1 MNGKQLK
8 NSILQWAIQGKL
20 VPPVCRQAGK
30 TLMTNPVP
38 REKGKECWF
47 TYVIECED
55 GSFYKGFTDNLLR
68 CYQQHCNGTGA
79 DYTKTHKPKQ
89 LYYWEMHYSKEA
101 ALQREK
107 YLKSGVGREWF
118 KKEVVDKPENFEPAS
133 VLLEKIRQEKERL
146 IKEKKIKRDKNAS
159 IIYRGEDN
167 SYYEKM
173 LATGEVKCIDE
184 EVPFE
189 IPQGWEWTRIG
200 NIFNHTS
207 GKQQSSSNKGGG
219 TPQKF
224 ITTSNLYWGHF
235 ILDNVKVM
243 NFTDEEIKTCSATKG
258 DLLVCEGGAGY
269 GRSAIWNEDY
279 DICLQ
284 NHVHRLRPCVSGI
297 CEYVYHFIYLL
308 KESNNLASVGTAMPG
323 LSANRLKG
331 LLLPFPPLSEQ
342 RRIVAKLA
350 ELLPQIEKY
359 NNVQN
364 KLDELNT
371 TIKDCLK
378 KSILQEA
385 IQGKLVPQLAEE
397 GRAQELLEQIKAEK
411 RKLVKEGKLKKSALS
426 DSVIFGGDDNK
437 YCEKIGKSVQCID
450 EEIPFEI
457 PESWVW
463 CKFQD
468 IANSELGK
476 TMNKASDKGGEVP
489 YLCSINV
496 YWDKV
501 DLSNV
506 KVAPFSIAEKEKYL
520 LQKGDLL
527 ICEGGEVGRCAIW
540 SNDKTMY
547 YQNALHRVRFYGDI
561 SSKFIQNVIRSYKT
575 MGIIDKNSK
584 GMTIKH
590 FTKTAL
596 NSLYVPLPPFQEQ
609 QRIVAQIEKLFEQ
622 LH

>member
-1 MNGKQLK
+1 MRHVSQIRQQLDGELNCVKRTMNGKQLK

-20 VPPVCRQAGK
+20 VPQDP
-30 TLMTNPVP
+30 N
-38 REKGKECWF
+38 
-47 TYVIECED
+47 D
-55 GSFYKGFTDNLLR
+55 
-68 CYQQHCNGTGA
+68 
-79 DYTKTHKPKQ
+79 
-89 LYYWEMHYSKEA
+89 
-101 ALQREK
+101 
-107 YLKSGVGREWF
+107 
-118 KKEVVDKPENFEPAS
+118 EPAS
-133 VLLEKIRQEKERL
+133 VLLDKIRQEKERL

-173 LATGEVKCIDE
+173 LATREVKCIDE

-200 NIFNHTS
+200 NIFNHSS
-207 GKQQSSSNKGGG
+207 GKQQSSSNKSGG

-224 ITTSNLYWGHF
+224 ITTSNLYWGYF
-235 ILDNVKVM
+235 VLDNVKIM

-269 GRSAIWNEDY
+269 GRSAIWNENY

-371 TIKDCLK
+371 TIKDSLK

-397 GRAQELLEQIKAEK
+397 GIAQELLEQIKAEK
-411 RKLVKEGKLKKSALS
+411 QKLVKDGKLKKSALS
-426 DSVIFGGDDNK
+426 DSVIFRGDDNK
-437 YCEKIGKSVQCID
+437 YYEKIGKKCVDIT

-457 PESWVW
+457 PNNWAWSRLSSMCSIVNGFTPLRSESRFWDCGTINWFTVE
-463 CKFQD
+463 D
-468 IANSELGK
+468 IKNQGEIIYSTKQKITDEATSKERIVRAGSVLLCCTASVGQCALAKIDLTTNQQFNALTVKDVNSSILTDNYLFWFAKTLKATLQRLSGK
-476 TMNKASDKGGEVP
+476 TTFEFVSVK
-489 YLCSINV
+489 
-496 YWDKV
+496 KV
-501 DLSNV
+501 GN
-506 KVAPFSIAEKEKYL
+506 I
-520 LQKGDLL
+520 L
-527 ICEGGEVGRCAIW
+527 IPI
-540 SNDKTMY
+540 
-547 YQNALHRVRFYGDI
+547 
-561 SSKFIQNVIRSYKT
+561 
-575 MGIIDKNSK
+575 
-584 GMTIKH
+584 
-590 FTKTAL
+590 
-596 NSLYVPLPPFQEQ
+596 PPFQEQ

-622 LH
+622 LR

>member
-20 VPPVCRQAGK
+20 VPQDP
-30 TLMTNPVP
+30 N
-38 REKGKECWF
+38 
-47 TYVIECED
+47 D
-55 GSFYKGFTDNLLR
+55 
-68 CYQQHCNGTGA
+68 
-79 DYTKTHKPKQ
+79 
-89 LYYWEMHYSKEA
+89 
-101 ALQREK
+101 
-107 YLKSGVGREWF
+107 
-118 KKEVVDKPENFEPAS
+118 EPAS
-133 VLLEKIRQEKERL
+133 VLLDKIRQEKERL

-167 SYYEKM
+167 SYYEKI

-184 EVPFE
+184 EIPFE
-189 IPQGWEWTRIG
+189 IPNGWEWTRIG

-297 CEYVYHFIYLL
+297 CEYVYYFIYLL

-397 GRAQELLEQIKAEK
+397 GTAQELLEQIKTEK
-411 RKLVKEGKLKKSALS
+411 QKLVKEGKLKKSALN
-426 DSVIFGGDDNK
+426 DSVIFRSDDNK
-437 YCEKIGKSVQCID
+437 YYEQIGKKCLDITEQ
-450 EEIPFEI
+450 IPFEI
-457 PESWVW
+457 PSNWEW
-463 CKFQD
+463 CRVRNVSDSYIGLTYKPTD
-468 IANSELGK
+468 IDKKGTIVLRSCNIRNGKLALDDIVRVSSSISEK
-476 TMNKASDKGGEVP
+476 
-489 YLCSINV
+489 
-496 YWDKV
+496 
-501 DLSNV
+501 
-506 KVAPFSIAEKEKYL
+506 
-520 LQKGDLL
+520 LL
-527 ICEGGEVGRCAIW
+527 IEENDIIICARNGSKRLIGKSALIRNLPEPMTFGAFMAICKTPIYEYMFAYLQ
-540 SNDKTMY
+540 SNLFFGQLRDVSNTTTINQLT
-547 YQNALHRVRFYGDI
+547 QNKFNDFLIPIPPVKEQERIAFKI
-561 SSKFIQNVIRSYKT
+561 SQ
-575 MGIIDKNSK
+575 
-584 GMTIKH
+584 
-590 FTKTAL
+590 L
-596 NSLYVPLPPFQEQ
+596 FQEL
-609 QRIVAQIEKLFEQ
+609 R
-622 LH
+622 

>member
-20 VPPVCRQAGK
+20 VPQDP
-30 TLMTNPVP
+30 N
-38 REKGKECWF
+38 
-47 TYVIECED
+47 D
-55 GSFYKGFTDNLLR
+55 
-68 CYQQHCNGTGA
+68 
-79 DYTKTHKPKQ
+79 
-89 LYYWEMHYSKEA
+89 
-101 ALQREK
+101 
-107 YLKSGVGREWF
+107 
-118 KKEVVDKPENFEPAS
+118 EPAS
-133 VLLEKIRQEKERL
+133 VLLDKIRQEKERL

-224 ITTSNLYWGHF
+224 ITTSNLYWGYF
-235 ILDNVKVM
+235 VLDNVKVM

-284 NHVHRLRPCVSGI
+284 NHVHRLRPCIDGI
-297 CEYVYHFIYLL
+297 CKYVYHFIYLL

-350 ELLPQIEKY
+350 ELLPQIDKY
-359 NNVQN
+359 SKVQN
-364 KLDELNT
+364 QLDELNR
-371 TIKDCLK
+371 TIKESLK

-385 IQGKLVPQLAEE
+385 IQGKLVPQIAEE
-397 GRAQELLEQIKAEK
+397 GSAQELLEHIKAEK
-411 RKLVKEGKLKKSALS
+411 LKLFKNGKLKKSALN
-426 DSVIFGGDDNK
+426 DSVIFRGDDNK
-437 YCEKIGKSVQCID
+437 YWEKSTECMECID
-450 EEIPFEI
+450 DKIPFEI
-457 PESWVW
+457 PSTWCWVRHNQLFEISGGSQPP
-463 CKFQD
+463 KSQFVDNPKSGYIRLYQIRDYGSNPMPVYIPKEKANKITKEGD
-468 IANSELGK
+468 IILARYGGSLGK
-476 TMNKASDKGGEVP
+476 VFWAKDGAYNVAMAKVIPLFDSEFVNKQ
-489 YLCSINV
+489 YLFLFYQSSIYQYLVKDHSRSAQAGFNK
-496 YWDKV
+496 D
-501 DLSNV
+501 DLT
-506 KVAPFSIAEKEKYL
+506 
-520 LQKGDLL
+520 DL
-527 ICEGGEVGRCAIW
+527 
-540 SNDKTMY
+540 
-547 YQNALHRVRFYGDI
+547 F
-561 SSKFIQNVIRSYKT
+561 F
-575 MGIIDKNSK
+575 
-584 GMTIKH
+584 
-590 FTKTAL
+590 
-596 NSLYVPLPPFQEQ
+596 PLPPLEEQ
-609 QRIVAQIEKLFEQ
+609 SRIVEKYKSVTSIMSR
-622 LH
+622 